1 MGSILVTW
9 MFREHHVATQSEVL
23 LFVMNMGFTLV
34 NCGLIWVL
42 YIALEPFVRRRWPEI
57 LVSWTRL
64 LSGEWTDPVVGRDV
78 LVGCATGVALACE
91 WRLAQLSPSWF
102 GHPEELWTTT
112 FVPLT
117 GTGSFISELASMSGR
132 VMAGALAFLFLLFLV
147 RTVLRNQW
155 IAAGG
160 WVLIVAS
167 PTIIGDEVP
176 WITAPFV
183 LIWVML
189 ALFLLMRFELVALAF
204 SALAYGVFDQFPMTL
219 QISAWYSG
227 MSLAAFVV
235 LLALSLYGFRTS
247 LGKRPLLDVASVE
260 D

>member
-1 MGSILVTW
+1 
-9 MFREHHVATQSEVL
+9 VL
-23 LFVMNMGFTLV
+23 LFIINMGLSLA
-34 NCGLIWVL
+34 NGALLWVL

-64 LSGEWTDPVVGRDV
+64 LSGEWRDPVVGRDV

-91 WRLAQLSPSWF
+91 RRLAQLSPSWF

-117 GTGSFISELASMSGR
+117 GTRTFISELASTFGQA
-132 VMAGALAFLFLLFLV
+132 MAGALFFLFLLFLL

-155 IAAGG
+155 IAGAG
-160 WVLIVAS
+160 WVIILAS
-167 PTIIGDEVP
+167 PIIAGAEVP
-176 WITAPFV
+176 WIATPFV
-183 LIWVML
+183 LIWLVL
-189 ALFLLMRFELVALAF
+189 ALFLLMRFGLVASTFVAF
-204 SALAYGVFDQFPMTL
+204 AYGVFDRFPMTL

-227 MSLAAFVV
+227 MGIAAFAV
-235 LLALSLYGFRTS
+235 LLAFSLYGFRTS
-247 LGKRPLLDVASVE
+247 LGNRPLLDTASVE